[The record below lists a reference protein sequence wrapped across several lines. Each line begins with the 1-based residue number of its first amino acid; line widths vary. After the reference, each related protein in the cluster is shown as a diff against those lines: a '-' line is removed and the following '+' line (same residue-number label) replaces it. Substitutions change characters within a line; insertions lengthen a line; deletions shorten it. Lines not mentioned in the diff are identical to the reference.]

1 MIMSGLA
8 RIGRDAELKYT
19 TNGMAVC
26 NVALAF
32 TVGFGDRKT
41 TTWVEAAIWGKQAEG
56 LAKHLVKGSAIVAH
70 LKDIK
75 LEEYQKRDGTNGAKL
90 TATLVDM
97 EFAGIKQ
104 EGAAQAPQRQAPP
117 PRQAPQPQKFEDF
130 EDFDDDIP
138 F

>member
-19 TNGMAVC
+19 TNNMAVC

-32 TVGFGDRKT
+32 TIGFGDRKT
-41 TTWVEAAIWGKQAEG
+41 TTWVEVAIWGKQAEG

-70 LKDIK
+70 LKDLKI
-75 LEEYQKRDGTNGAKL
+75 EEYKKRDGTNGAKL

-97 EFAGIKQ
+97 EFAGSKP
-104 EGAAQAPQRQAPP
+104 EGAAQEQPRQAPP
-117 PRQAPQPQKFEDF
+117 PRQAQPPQKFEDF
-130 EDFDDDIP
+130 EDFDVP

>member
-8 RIGRDAELKYT
+8 RIGRDVELKYT
-19 TNGMAVC
+19 SSGMAVC

-32 TVGFGDRKT
+32 NVGYGEHKG
-41 TTWVEAAIWGKQAEG
+41 TTWVEASIWGKQAEG
-56 LAKHLVKGSAIVAH
+56 LANHLLKGTAIVAH

-75 LEEYQKRDGTNGAKL
+75 LEEYKKRDGTNGAKL
-90 TATLVDM
+90 TATLVDL
-97 EFAGIKQ
+97 EFAGSKQ
-104 EGAAQAPQRQAPP
+104 DGHEQAPAKKRQAPP
-117 PRQAPQPQKFEDF
+117 AKPAAQKF